1 MKARML
7 YLMLLASTLTLITA
21 CDEGCNYMVTSVANI
36 NNQSSSALDLKVCA
50 LGANGHPSVQLTY
63 GQNGK
68 VAIESHISMK
78 IKTGGPANACDPADR
93 PTAVF
98 LTSESFSMV
107 KLCHSPESGAE
118 LVLVDLNQTCPA
130 GYIEQLTPKDDC
142 NSF

>member
-1 MKARML
+1 MKTRTLIFLFLAP
-7 YLMLLASTLTLITA
+7 LLAFITA
-21 CDEGCNYMVTSVANI
+21 CDEACNYKVTSVANVD
-36 NNQSSSALDLKVCA
+36 NQSSSALELKVCA
-50 LGANGHPSVQLTY
+50 RGAEGHPSVQLAY